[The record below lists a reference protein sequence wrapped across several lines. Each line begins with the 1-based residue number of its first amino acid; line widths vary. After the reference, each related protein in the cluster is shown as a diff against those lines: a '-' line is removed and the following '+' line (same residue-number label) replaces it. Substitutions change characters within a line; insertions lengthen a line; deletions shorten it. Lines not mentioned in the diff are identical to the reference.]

1 MPAAATGFAREIFAD
16 GFRSGSDVEGALDDQ
31 CILTSK
37 VLQAGEA
44 PADLAVQLGAGA
56 IGADGARPALTML
69 AQLAQL
75 AAEIEAE
82 EGALLA
88 AVFGPAEGVAL

>member
-1 MPAAATGFAREIFAD
+1 
-16 GFRSGSDVEGALDDQ
+16 
-31 CILTSK
+31 
-37 VLQAGEA
+37 
-44 PADLAVQLGAGA
+44 
-56 IGADGARPALTML
+56 ML